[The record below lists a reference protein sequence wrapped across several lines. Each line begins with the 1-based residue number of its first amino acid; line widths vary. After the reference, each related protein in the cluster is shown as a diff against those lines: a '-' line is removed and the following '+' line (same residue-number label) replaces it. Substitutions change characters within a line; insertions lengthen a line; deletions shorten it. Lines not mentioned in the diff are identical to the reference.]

1 MYMYVYFN
9 LKRQKDHE
17 MSVPSQQGINNIFL
31 SIYAKEA
38 YCSFNHTPKCPLPL
52 KQPKT
57 HTMSAILYKFL
68 ENGLI

>member
-1 MYMYVYFN
+1 MYMYVY
-9 LKRQKDHE
+9 LISRGKKI